1 MAWVSERWAVVG
13 RGEHE
18 FERSTGAGSPGVAVR
33 ITRGSVTTGP
43 RFQLPRRFDV
53 RVVAGFEFGVAR
65 GRGFRVPGANE
76 DRVFW
81 RAISVGATFAHSW
94 RSRAFVALNADVRA
108 SLGTV
113 QFVVARGEQLD
124 VLGPVGATLRLGG
137 GVRF

>member
-1 MAWVSERWAVVG
+1 MAWLGERWTVVG
-13 RGEHE
+13 RGAHE

-33 ITRGSVTTGP
+33 LTRGSVTTGP
-43 RFQLPRRFDV
+43 RFQLPKRLDL

-65 GRGFRVPGANE
+65 GRGFRVPDRDE

-81 RAISVGATFAHSW
+81 RALSVGATFAHTW
-94 RSRAFVALNADVRA
+94 RSGAFVALNADVRA

-113 QFVVARGEQLD
+113 QFVVAGGQRLD
-124 VLGPVGATLRLGG
+124 VLGPVGGTLRLGG